1 MRCWRSSALG
11 DSPPAGWRYAA
22 LEELAEVV
30 SGGTPPRGNARYWGG
45 SIPWATPT
53 EVSGNYVRYV
63 DSTRE
68 SITDAGL
75 AAAGL
80 RILPTESILVTTRA
94 TIGATARVRT
104 PMTTN
109 QGFQNLVPRAGTD
122 PAWLFHAIGA
132 ARPTLRKLAAGSTFK
147 EVSRESFRRLQLHVP
162 TLSEQRAI
170 AKVLDAIDD
179 AIERGGAVVAATET
193 LRQTLLHELLTR
205 GMPGWHSEWKHVPP
219 IGAVPARWT
228 VTTLRHVLEL
238 DQPGTWGDE
247 AVGEDS
253 VPVLRAADFTD
264 DGCPDLT
271 RAPRRSVPKVDRDR
285 RLLRD
290 GDLVLERSGGGP
302 GQPVGRI
309 VMAQGLGRA
318 YCSNFCQQLRVDPS
332 TCRPSFALRA
342 LQHRH
347 ERGATLR
354 MEQRTTGIRN
364 LDYAAYLDFP
374 FPLPTIPEQEAIA
387 GILDSVYAYNAGLA
401 KHLDALRA
409 VKSSAA
415 DALLQGRVRTGHARL
430 HGGST

>member
-1 MRCWRSSALG
+1 MAHR
-11 DSPPAGWRYAA
+11 
-22 LEELAEVV
+22 
-30 SGGTPPRGNARYWGG
+30 
-45 SIPWATPT
+45 ATPWGPRPADWSLV
-53 EVSGNYVRYV
+53 EWREFARRSGVPIRVEASAPRRQVTVRV
-63 DSTRE
+63 RHRGVVQRTINASR
-68 SITDAGL
+68 L
-75 AAAGL
+75 
-80 RILPTESILVTTRA
+80 LPTQPLEQTQVRSGQFIISKIDARN
-94 TIGATARVRT
+94 GAC
-104 PMTTN
+104 
-109 QGFQNLVPRAGTD
+109 GFVPRALD
-122 PAWLFHAIGA
+122 GA
-132 ARPTLRKLAAGSTFK
+132 VVSSDFPVFDIVGAEPRYLDHLVALPVFWRLCETVSDGSTNR
-147 EVSRESFRRLQLHVP
+147 VRLDLDQFDQLP
-162 TLSEQRAI
+162 FPMPSLAEQRDI
-170 AKVLDAIDD
+170 ATILDAIDD
-179 AIERGGAVVAATET
+179 AIERGGVVIAATKT
-193 LRQTLLHELLTR
+193 LRQALLHELLTR
-205 GMPGWHSEWKHVPP
+205 GMPRWHSEWKHVPP

-228 VTTLRHVLEL
+228 VTTLRDILEL

-247 AVGEDS
+247 AFGEDS
-253 VPVLRAADFTD
+253 VPILRAADFTD
-264 DGCPDLT
+264 DGWLDLT
-271 RAPRRSVPKVDRDR
+271 RAPRRSVPKADRDR

-302 GQPVGRI
+302 GQPVGRV

-387 GILDSVYAYNAGLA
+387 GILDSVYAYDAGLA

-430 HGGST
+430 DVGST